1 MLDQFRMIQRFRV
14 PFADC
19 DMLRHVNNATYLRW
33 AEHIRCEYFVEVLEE
48 DLMGERGMIL
58 AKLEIVYERPIAYR
72 ERVAIGARI
81 SRIGTK
87 SFDFTY
93 EIWSEEH
100 ESRCAYLA
108 STMVAINYL
117 TEETIAVPAV
127 WRDRV
132 AAFEKLPGVVS

>member
-1 MLDQFRMIQRFRV
+1 MLDHFRMIQRFRV

-33 AEHIRCEYFVEVLEE
+33 AEHIRCEYFVDVLEE

-72 ERVAIGARI
+72 ERIAIGARI

-87 SFDFTY
+87 SFDFSY
-93 EIWSEEH
+93 EVWSEDRDL
-100 ESRCAYLA
+100 RCAYLA
-108 STMVAINYL
+108 SAMVAINYL
-117 TEETIAVPAV
+117 SEETIAVPQI

-132 AAFEKLPGVVS
+132 AGFERLPATAS